1 MAADNLIQRLETR
14 QQLIQSFSFVIAVIV
29 CILLTV
35 GFAGSSIFGDRQSCK
50 TELEEKINPND
61 APVASLVRLPG
72 IGVGRAGAIIAYR
85 ENFSRSDSNTPAF
98 ETIEDLEKVKGIG
111 PKTAG
116 NISEWLKFE

>member
-1 MAADNLIQRLETR
+1 MAADNLIQRIETR
-14 QQLIQSFSFVIAVIV
+14 QQRIQSFSFVIAVVV

-61 APVASLVRLPG
+61 APAASLVRLPG

-85 ENFSRSDSNTPAF
+85 ENFAEEEPNGQAF
-98 ETIEDLEKVKGIG
+98 GTVEDLEKVKGIG